1 MTYNERLNDEAYKLV
16 RYLYKNMP
24 TYNQLKGTY
33 AGMQYILN
41 LMGLCTS
48 ITELWSTRDPDSLT
62 HFKVGTLY
70 RADYLNAVRQRIN
83 EWGNAKVED
92 FFLTS
97 RFDIDMAAQKN
108 ITFKM
113 FNGMAETVI
122 DTVMQMKPVTRC
134 LRRLYYILTINT
146 NVHLEYM
153 TDGISSDEKE
163 ISHFRYS
170 WNLSTNPL
178 SYKTEVDKENGNINT
193 IFLPWICQ
201 TAEKMDKDAGT
212 GQNTMKNT
220 YFNLFDLDTK
230 FERSGQKTL
239 RFMLTGWTEGSED
252 KYTAEYI
259 LEIGKDVV
267 VSTEINGIMLRFN
280 GLAAN
285 MLYDLFGHFTIENLI
300 SEDTEDDD
308 LVDESEINDLIP
320 EDAVLIDDENNYSLS
335 DKSII
340 VVFTMPV
347 STPLGSKYIYQD
359 PEISLT

>member
-1 MTYNERLNDEAYKLV
+1 MTYDDKLNQEAYNLV

-48 ITELWSTRDPDSLT
+48 ITELWSTRDIDSLT
-62 HFKVGTLY
+62 QFKRGTLY
-70 RADYLNAVRQRIN
+70 RADYLNAVRQRIG

-97 RFDIDMAAQKN
+97 RFDIDMAAQD

-146 NVHLEYM
+146 NIHFEYM
-153 TDGISSDEKE
+153 SEGLSSKEKE
-163 ISHFRYS
+163 ISNFRYS

-178 SYKTEVDKENGNINT
+178 SYKNIVDKENGNINT

-201 TAEKMDKDAGT
+201 VAEKIDKDTGT
-212 GQNTMKNT
+212 AQNTMKNT
-220 YFNLFDLDTK
+220 YFNLFDIDSK
-230 FERSGQKTL
+230 FNRSGQKTL
-239 RFMLTGWTEGSED
+239 RFQLIGWTMESED
-252 KYTAEYI
+252 KYTMEYI
-259 LEIGKDVV
+259 LEIGKDV
-267 VSTEINGIMLRFN
+267 EITVETNGIRLDFK
-280 GLAAN
+280 GLATN
-285 MLYDLFGHFTIENLI
+285 MLFDLFGHFTIPVFV
-300 SEDTEDDD
+300 SEDENTNT
-308 LVDESEINDLIP
+308 LIDETEINTLIP
-320 EDAVLIDDENNYSLS
+320 EDAPNNINNSTLS
-335 DKSII
+335 DKSIFI
-340 VVFTMPV
+340 VFTAAF
-347 STPLGSKYIYQD
+347 STPLGSKYLYQD
-359 PEISLT
+359 PDISLSE